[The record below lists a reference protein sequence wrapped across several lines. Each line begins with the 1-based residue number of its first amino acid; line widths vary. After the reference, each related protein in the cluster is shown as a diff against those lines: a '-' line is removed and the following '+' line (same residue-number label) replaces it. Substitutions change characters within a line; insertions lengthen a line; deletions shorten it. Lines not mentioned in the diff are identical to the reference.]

1 MKPDP
6 WPCCCWMAGP
16 RPKIPPRGLMVRL
29 TVSMRTTAGP
39 AFSTASTITELLG
52 CRDGAGAASVIRG
65 CSGGCRPGR
74 EILVA
79 VQEVSRP
86 AETAVR
92 VRRDRKR
99 GWTIGSGRASLKA
112 SLKTDPR
119 ARAAYIRPS
128 RRGLLV
134 QQGDQL
140 WHRVSQELQAR
151 LSKPTFE
158 TWIRPARC
166 RSFGGDLLQLEAP
179 NSFACG
185 WLHKNYLTMIAAVAS
200 EHAGRPVRVEVLVAP
215 GADPLPLPQEQ
226 DTAAAPAAPERPTPP
241 PPRAPA
247 RAASSLFRPGAGLN
261 TRYVFNRFVVGANS
275 RMAHAASLAVAEAP
289 GREFNPLFICG
300 GVGLGKTHLM
310 QAIGHYRLEIDPEA
324 RVFYV
329 STETFTND
337 LIQAIRK
344 DGMQAF
350 RDRYRAADL
359 ILVDDIQFIEGKEYT
374 QEEFFH
380 TFNALHEAGRQIV
393 IASDRP
399 PSQIPRLQERLISR
413 FSMGLIADIQTP
425 DLETRMAILHKKAE
439 AEQMALPREL
449 IQYIAGRFTSNIREL
464 EGALTRAVAF
474 ASITGLPMTVESVA
488 PMLDPV
494 GNDVAVTPQQVLEKV
509 AEVFEVAIEEMLSP
523 SRKRAVSQSR
533 QVGMYL
539 MRQSTSLS
547 LPRIG
552 EAFGGKDHST
562 VMYAVEQVE
571 KKLSSDPDLARRV
584 QQVRDLLQIDSRKR
598 R

>member
-1 MKPDP
+1 M
-6 WPCCCWMAGP
+6 W
-16 RPKIPPRGLMVRL
+16 RQ
-29 TVSMRTTAGP
+29 
-39 AFSTASTITELLG
+39 
-52 CRDGAGAASVIRG
+52 
-65 CSGGCRPGR
+65 
-74 EILVA
+74 
-79 VQEVSRP
+79 VQE
-86 AETAVR
+86 A
-92 VRRDRKR
+92 
-99 GWTIGSGRASLKA
+99 L
-112 SLKTDPR
+112 
-119 ARAAYIRPS
+119 
-128 RRGLLV
+128 
-134 QQGDQL
+134 QGN
-140 WHRVSQELQAR
+140 

-158 TWIRPARC
+158 TWIRPATC
-166 RSFGGDLLQLEAP
+166 VDLQGNELQLLAP
-179 NSFACG
+179 NTFACG
-185 WLHKNYLTMIAAVAS
+185 WLRKNYLSTIAAVAS
-200 EHAGRPVRVEVLVAP
+200 EIAGRPIAVSVEAGGESAQGITLNGQPPTTAGVEVAP
-215 GADPLPLPQEQ
+215 GS
-226 DTAAAPAAPERPTPP
+226 AAPQQRTATGEAPRKL
-241 PPRAPA
+241 AP
-247 RAASSLFRPGAGLN
+247 GLN
-261 TRYVFNRFVVGANS
+261 PRYVFNRFVVGPNS
-275 RMAHAASLAVAEAP
+275 RMAHAAALAVAEAP

-324 RVFYV
+324 RVAYV

-344 DGMQAF
+344 DGMQKF

-439 AEQMALPREL
+439 HERVSLPRDL
-449 IQYIAGRFTSNIREL
+449 IQYLAGRFTSNIREL

-488 PMLDPV
+488 PMLEPAGV
-494 GNDVAVTPQQVLEKV
+494 EVEVTPDQVLNKV
-509 AEVFEVAIEEMLSP
+509 AEVFGVGVDEMKSA
-523 SRKRAVSQSR
+523 SRKRAVSQAR

-539 MRQSTSLS
+539 MRQGTNLS

-552 EAFGGKDHST
+552 DAFGGKDHST
-562 VMYAVEQVE
+562 VMYAVDQTE
-571 KKLSSDPDLARRV
+571 KKLAADPQLGRQI
-584 QQVRDLLQIDSRKR
+584 QQVRDLLQIDSRR
-598 R
+598 RTR